1 MLKNKTLQ
9 TLITSI
15 SVITDGDYWLFILA
29 GSSLEKKPFCY
40 GIINNKYKYL

>member
-15 SVITDGDYWLFILA
+15 SVTTDGDYWLFILA
-29 GSSLEKKPFCY
+29 GSSLEKKTFLLR
-40 GIINNKYKYL
+40 NN